1 MTTDV
6 IKRKTMKKKLP
17 RIADSE
23 WRVMQ
28 VLWERGPQTANDVV
42 KELSGTV
49 NWKPRTIKTLIS
61 RLVKKGAVKATD
73 EGYRYRYSAAV
84 DESACIRS
92 ETKSFVQRVY
102 QGTMTPALAA
112 FLEDAD
118 LSAQEI
124 DELQEILDRKKG
136 E

>member
-1 MTTDV
+1 
-6 IKRKTMKKKLP
+6 MKKELP

-28 VLWERGPQTANDVV
+28 ALWTRGPQTANEVV
-42 KELSGTV
+42 KALSGEV

-61 RLVKKGAVKATD
+61 RLVKKGAVKVKED
-73 EGYRYRYSAAV
+73 GRRYRYSAAV
-84 DESACIRS
+84 DESVCIRS

-102 QGTMTPALAA
+102 QGTMRPALAA

>member
-1 MTTDV
+1 MT
-6 IKRKTMKKKLP
+6 KQLP

-28 VLWERGPQTANDVV
+28 VLWEKGPQTANDVV
-42 KELSGTV
+42 DALSRQV

-61 RLVKKGAVKATD
+61 RLVKKGAVKVTE

-84 DESACIRS
+84 DESACVRS
-92 ETKSFVQRVY
+92 ETKSFVRRVY
-102 QGTMTPALAA
+102 QGAMKPALAA

-118 LSAQEI
+118 LSPEEI
-124 DELQEILDRKKG
+124 DDLQKILHQKRKG
-136 E
+136 

>member
-1 MTTDV
+1 MN
-6 IKRKTMKKKLP
+6 RGLP

-42 KELSGTV
+42 SALSGEV
-49 NWKPRTIKTLIS
+49 NWKPRTVKTLIS
-61 RLVKKGAVKATD
+61 RLVAKGAVKVTE

-84 DESACIRS
+84 AESACVRS
-92 ETKSFVQRVY
+92 ETNSFVRRVY
-102 QGTMTPALAA
+102 QGAAKPALAA

-118 LSAQEI
+118 LSEQEI
-124 DELQEILDRKKG
+124 DDLQKMLDRKRKG
-136 E
+136 